1 MSGGSREAARS
12 LSPQPMH
19 KEVPMHE
26 SHIRRTA
33 RATMAL
39 LVVSTISPFHG
50 YADVAAFRDAASFE
64 QQAAGNPI
72 FDCTGMQQT
81 SARLKAGLPV
91 QDEWIRRTEEQLRA
105 AERGVT
111 ESKQALQD
119 LAIKNAI
126 QLAQSQLSAAA
137 DMKTALENAK
147 GFSTLKRGQW
157 LQKVDRIKQLGEQI
171 DNASK
176 VGNSAIAGNNLGK
189 LMQENRATLQDFINQ
204 ISESGIADEL
214 GIKAA
219 SFAGPVGVLVVET
232 FMVARDTALALGGG
246 VISASEAATARQNLD
261 QMRLARRDVANRAN
275 ELDKI
280 LASPESNCTPKPAAP
295 QDRIQVQRPADTPA
309 TPPATPAPAPS
320 LPTTPSAKG
329 GGGPGPL
336 TWVLIGVAGAA
347 GAVVASTY
355 TPYTDDYT
363 TPLGSTGGGT
373 TTGGGGGTSSTTATY
388 SATVQRSCTVGS
400 VNANPLNPGFI
411 EPCNSAVAGGSCGPT
426 DFTITVTGSTARD
439 CGGWLFN
446 PTVSGN
452 TLSARYDGVCGSG
465 GINVS
470 GPLGG
475 TISGSGTCRGNNYTV
490 TISTTRR

>member
-1 MSGGSREAARS
+1 
-12 LSPQPMH
+12 MH
-19 KEVPMHE
+19 TL
-26 SHIRRTA
+26 HIRRTA
-33 RATMAL
+33 RATIAIL
-39 LVVSTISPFHG
+39 LLTTISP
-50 YADVAAFRDAASFE
+50 YAEAW
-64 QQAAGNPI
+64 QGQAAGNPI
-72 FDCTGMQQT
+72 VDCTGMRAT
-81 SARLKAGLPV
+81 SERLKAGLPV

-111 ESKQALQD
+111 ESKEALQD
-119 LAIKNAI
+119 IAIKQAI

-137 DMKTALENAK
+137 DMKTALENAR

-219 SFAGPVGVLVVET
+219 SFAGPAGVLVVET

-261 QMRLARRDVANRAN
+261 QMRLARRDVANRAY
-275 ELDKI
+275 ELDSI
-280 LASPESNCTPKPAAP
+280 IASTRECTPTPAP
-295 QDRIQVQRPADTPA
+295 QDRIQVQRPADTAPPTA
-309 TPPATPAPAPS
+309 AGTPTPS

-347 GAVVASTY
+347 AGVVASTY
-355 TPYTDDYT
+355 TGYTDDFT

-373 TTGGGGGTSSTTATY
+373 TSGSGGGTSGGTATY

-400 VNANPLNPGFI
+400 ANANPLNPGFI
-411 EPCNSAVAGGSCGPT
+411 EPCNQAVAGGTCGPT
-426 DFTITVTGSTARD
+426 DFTITVTGSTVRD
-439 CGGWLFN
+439 CGGWLAN
-446 PTVSGN
+446 ASVSGN

-465 GINVS
+465 GINVT

>member
-1 MSGGSREAARS
+1 
-12 LSPQPMH
+12 
-19 KEVPMHE
+19 MHE

-33 RATMAL
+33 RATIAL
-39 LVVSTISPFHG
+39 LVMSTISPFHG
-50 YADVAAFRDAASFE
+50 YATAFE

-72 FDCTGMQQT
+72 FDCAGMQQT

-91 QDEWIRRTEEQLRA
+91 QDEWIRRTEEHLRA

-111 ESKQALQD
+111 ESKEALQD
-119 LAIKNAI
+119 MAIKQAI

-137 DMKTALENAK
+137 EMKTALENAR

-280 LASPESNCTPKPAAP
+280 LASPESNCTPKPPAP
-295 QDRIQVQRPADTPA
+295 QDRIQVQRPAE
-309 TPPATPAPAPS
+309 TPAPTPS

-336 TWVLIGVAGAA
+336 TWALIGVAGAA

-355 TPYTDDYT
+355 TGYTDDYT
-363 TPLGSTGGGT
+363 NPLGSTST
-373 TTGGGGGTSSTTATY
+373 STSTTGSSGGGTSSGTATY
-388 SATVQRSCTVGS
+388 GATVQRSCTVGS

-411 EPCNSAVAGGSCGPT
+411 EPCNSAVAGGTCGPT
-426 DFTITVTGSTARD
+426 DFTITVTGSTVRD
-439 CGGWLFN
+439 CGGWLQN
-446 PTVSGN
+446 ASVSGN
-452 TLSARYDGVCGSG
+452 TLTALYNGVCGSG
-465 GINVS
+465 GITVS

-475 TISGSGTCRGNNYTV
+475 TVSGSGTCRGNNYTV

>member
-1 MSGGSREAARS
+1 MV
-12 LSPQPMH
+12 L
-19 KEVPMHE
+19 
-26 SHIRRTA
+26 
-33 RATMAL
+33 
-39 LVVSTISPFHG
+39 STISPH
-50 YADVAAFRDAASFE
+50 AAAFE

-105 AERGVT
+105 AEKGVT

-119 LAIKNAI
+119 MALKQAI

-137 DMKTALENAK
+137 DMKTALENAR

-232 FMVARDTALALGGG
+232 FMVARDTALALGSG
-246 VISASEAATARQNLD
+246 VMSASEAATARENLA
-261 QMRLARRDVANRAN
+261 QMRAARNDVANRAF
-275 ELDKI
+275 ELDRI
-280 LASPESNCTPKPAAP
+280 LASPDSNCTPKPPAP

-309 TPPATPAPAPS
+309 TPPAAPS

-336 TWVLIGVAGAA
+336 TWALIGVAGAA

-355 TPYTDDYT
+355 TGYTDDYT
-363 TPLGSTGGGT
+363 NPLGSTSGGGT
-373 TTGGGGGTSSTTATY
+373 TSSGGGSSTSTATY
-388 SATVQRSCTVGS
+388 GATVQRSCTVGS
-400 VNANPLNPGFI
+400 VNSNPLNPGFI
-411 EPCNSAVAGGSCGPT
+411 EPCNSATAGGTCGP
-426 DFTITVTGSTARD
+426 
-439 CGGWLFN
+439 
-446 PTVSGN
+446 P
-452 TLSARYDGVCGSG
+452 
-465 GINVS
+465 
-470 GPLGG
+470 
-475 TISGSGTCRGNNYTV
+475 ISPSR
-490 TISTTRR
+490 

>member
-1 MSGGSREAARS
+1 
-12 LSPQPMH
+12 MH
-19 KEVPMHE
+19 Q
-26 SHIRRTA
+26 SYIRRTA
-33 RATMAL
+33 RATIAL
-39 LVVSTISPFHG
+39 LVVSAISPFHG
-50 YADVAAFRDAASFE
+50 YAAAFE

-119 LAIKNAI
+119 MAIKNAI

-137 DMKTALENAK
+137 DMKTALENAR

-176 VGNSAIAGNNLGK
+176 VGTSAVAGNNLGK

-261 QMRLARRDVANRAN
+261 QMRLARRDVANRAF

-280 LASPESNCTPKPAAP
+280 LASPESNCTPKPPAP
-295 QDRIQVQRPADTPA
+295 QDRIQVQRPAETPA
-309 TPPATPAPAPS
+309 TTPS
-320 LPTTPSAKG
+320 LPTTPAAKG

-336 TWVLIGVAGAA
+336 TWALIGVAGAA
-347 GAVVASTY
+347 GVVVASTY
-355 TPYTDDYT
+355 QPYTDDYT
-363 TPLGSTGGGT
+363 TPLGSTST
-373 TTGGGGGTSSTTATY
+373 STSTTGSSGGGTSSSTATY
-388 SATVQRSCTVGS
+388 GATVQRSCTVGS

-411 EPCNSAVAGGSCGPT
+411 EPCNSAVAGGTCGPT
-426 DFTITVTGSTARD
+426 DFTITVTGSTVRD
-439 CGGWLFN
+439 CGGWLQN
-446 PTVSGN
+446 ASVSGN
-452 TLSARYDGVCGSG
+452 TLTALYNGVCGSG
-465 GINVS
+465 GITVS

-475 TISGSGTCRGNNYTV
+475 TVSGSGTCRGNNYTV